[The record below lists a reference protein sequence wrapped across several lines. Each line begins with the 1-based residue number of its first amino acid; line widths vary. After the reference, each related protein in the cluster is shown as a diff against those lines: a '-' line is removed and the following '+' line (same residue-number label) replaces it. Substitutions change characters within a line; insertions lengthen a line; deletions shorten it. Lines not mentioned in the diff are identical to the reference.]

1 MPLCLSVKIVPKKID
16 DEKNMNKNKENNT
29 LDQNL
34 AIMLDAWEVEMPEDR
49 FFINLPV
56 TVEENLRAKPVSWW
70 QKGWIYWGA
79 LSGAMTAVMLL
90 FAWQLGTGL
99 KADDNL
105 SQAASEW
112 GLEDYGWERVD
123 EALVQSDQVP
133 RQQNQLATSLKD
145 YGSAI
150 LLEYSISEQDDYQSA
165 TQDLSDEEWKDV
177 LEQISAK
184 ERTI

>member
-1 MPLCLSVKIVPKKID
+1 
-16 DEKNMNKNKENNT
+16 MNKNKENNT

-34 AIMLDAWEVEMPEDR
+34 AKLLDAWEVEMPEDR

-56 TVEENLRAKPVSWW
+56 VVAESLRAKPVSWW
-70 QKGWIYWGA
+70 QKGWIYWGT

-90 FAWQLGTGL
+90 FAWQLGSGINSSNKL
-99 KADDNL
+99 VR
-105 SQAASEW
+105 AASEW
-112 GLEDYGWERVD
+112 GIDDYGWGKVD
-123 EALVQSDQVP
+123 EALSQADQ
-133 RQQNQLATSLKD
+133 NTQLSSSLKD
-145 YGSAI
+145 YSSEI
-150 LLEYSISEQDDYQSA
+150 LLEYSISDQDDYQSA

>member
-1 MPLCLSVKIVPKKID
+1 M
-16 DEKNMNKNKENNT
+16 KNDNDIKNQDSSTQK
-29 LDQNL
+29 LLQL
-34 AIMLDAWEVEMPEDR
+34 AGSWEVEMPDER

-56 TVEENLRAKPVSWW
+56 TVGEKLRKRPVSWW

-99 KADDNL
+99 RAEDTL

-133 RQQNQLATSLKD
+133 RQQNQLATSLQT
-145 YGSAI
+145 YGDAV
-150 LLEYSISEQDDYQSA
+150 LLEYGTTEQDDYQTA

-177 LEQISAK
+177 LEQISAN